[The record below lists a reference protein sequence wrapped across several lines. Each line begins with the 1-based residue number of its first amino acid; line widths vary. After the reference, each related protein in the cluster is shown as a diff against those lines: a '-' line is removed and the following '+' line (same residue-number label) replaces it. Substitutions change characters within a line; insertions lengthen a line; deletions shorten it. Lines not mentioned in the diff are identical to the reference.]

1 MQPNQA
7 HDGKCLVGFCPTPDK
22 LVLGRCRCF
31 YVFAP
36 LTLSISALA
45 HHGQLK
51 LCVARRRASC
61 VPPFGMA
68 LRALMAR
75 FKMAAVNKDRQAPIV
90 EHPAMSYRP

>member
-1 MQPNQA
+1 MNA
-7 HDGKCLVGFCPTPDK
+7 GKTERPLPGTSGNGPEATPDQSVENDPTPDK
-22 LVLGRCRCF
+22 LVLGRSRYF
-31 YVFAP
+31 YVFPP

-51 LCVARRRASC
+51 LGVARRRASC

-75 FKMAAVNKDRQAPIV
+75 FKMAAVNKV
-90 EHPAMSYRP
+90 